1 MPKHKREE
9 ICLFCSEEASVRL
22 LRSEK
27 KAFNELNPERDPN
40 SKRPLNDAQET
51 YIRVHFCGHDGHL
64 DRICYEHLKELASIG
79 RGKIACLVKV
89 FSNSQFG
96 QLYDLESA
104 PSPRKKHR
112 PHNKTDDEIVD
123 DVILFCVDNS
133 EFVPNEVNI
142 RRLSSNVRSK
152 RRAHLLWNFGNPT
165 KKLPWTTFFRVLRN
179 YCPNIKVI

>member
-1 MPKHKREE
+1 
-9 ICLFCSEEASVRL
+9 
-22 LRSEK
+22 
-27 KAFNELNPERDPN
+27 
-40 SKRPLNDAQET
+40 
-51 YIRVHFCGHDGHL
+51 L

-123 DVILFCVDNS
+123 DVILFQRIFKWS
-133 EFVPNEVNI
+133 FRGVPKYFEAPA
-142 RRLSSNVRSK
+142 LS
-152 RRAHLLWNFGNPT
+152 
-165 KKLPWTTFFRVLRN
+165 
-179 YCPNIKVI
+179 C